1 MIGNDRALALW
12 AAQRYEEAIDGYRR
26 TVMFGLPPRMDLVAI
41 AAVSSMV
48 ILVAGYLAFKRMETG
63 FADVA

>member
-1 MIGNDRALALW
+1 
-12 AAQRYEEAIDGYRR
+12 
-26 TVMFGLPPRMDLVAI
+26 
-41 AAVSSMV
+41 VSSMV